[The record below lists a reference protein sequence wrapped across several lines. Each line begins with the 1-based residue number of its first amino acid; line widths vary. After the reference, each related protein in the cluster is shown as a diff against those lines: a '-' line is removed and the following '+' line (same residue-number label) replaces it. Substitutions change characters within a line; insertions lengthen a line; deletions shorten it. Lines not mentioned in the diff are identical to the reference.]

1 MDMDLV
7 LDMDLELDMDLVLD
21 MDTEV
26 SALHIS
32 ATLGLA
38 LVLLL
43 FLWPAFVLPLLPL
56 LASSM
61 SPREQRRLML
71 TMDPTPWAT
80 LDMELDLDLDM
91 DTWALV
97 TQPALATQAMV

>member
-1 MDMDLV
+1 MDL
-7 LDMDLELDMDLVLD
+7 DMAMHLVLD

-26 SALHIS
+26 LALHIWD
-32 ATLGLA
+32 TLGLA

-43 FLWPAFVLPLLPL
+43 WPAFVLLLLPLLPL
-56 LASSM
+56 LTSSM

-91 DTWALV
+91 DTWDLV
-97 TQPALATQAMV
+97 TQHALATQAMV